1 MSRCPVFLWQAG
13 YKGHPMAWVA
23 LLSGLG
29 VAVSCGV
36 VLMLTFQFIDA
47 YLENGKGKQCARYA
61 ITSSFEVTEAAPLTT
76 PTSAQH
82 TELHALTRACTPAE
96 GKTVNIY
103 TERHFAALPDFGSL
117 ETKRILDFRRETR

>member
-1 MSRCPVFLWQAG
+1 MGREVSRCPVFLWHAG

-76 PTSAQH
+76 PTCARH
-82 TELHALTRACTPAE
+82 TELHA
-96 GKTVNIY
+96 
-103 TERHFAALPDFGSL
+103 
-117 ETKRILDFRRETR
+117 